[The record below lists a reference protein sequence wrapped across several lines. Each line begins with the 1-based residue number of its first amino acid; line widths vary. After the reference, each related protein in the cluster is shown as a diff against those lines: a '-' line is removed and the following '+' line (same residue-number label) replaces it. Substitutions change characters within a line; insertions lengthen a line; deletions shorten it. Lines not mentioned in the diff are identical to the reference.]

1 MKKIIAFVSFLL
13 LCASS
18 TTWAINLS
26 LNQSR
31 FLPGDS
37 LSLTL
42 TEDWAGKADIYVA
55 VTLPDESLFF
65 LTPQNFV
72 LDFVP
77 YAVDKLASGSSV
89 ILQLDNLP
97 VLPIG
102 EYVFSAA
109 MFQSGS
115 FFEDFEIT
123 STSLIFAAEAEP
135 VDIVVGDS
143 VFPDGMIGRSYS
155 FALVPSTGVAPFQFS
170 LSEGALPDGLTLGA
184 SSGLIQGTPSDRGFA
199 DFKVQV
205 IDAQGNTGEIE
216 GAIKVFGEL
225 SFGKHG
231 TYKGCNGLQM
241 AFNSVQDL
249 DEIRIEKGTY
259 ECNDLSIPSSKSF
272 EHGIKVSGGWDSSFV
287 SQSDDAAVT
296 VFDGKEEG
304 RILSVSVSG
313 SVAIEGLSFQ
323 NASASAINGNEKVS
337 ITNCVFT
344 DNSASNGGAVY
355 SVGNITNSTFT
366 NNSAS
371 DDGGAVYYDYSSSSS
386 ITNSTFTNNSAS
398 DDGGAVYYDYSDSSI
413 SSITNSTFT
422 NNSAYDGGA
431 VSYYYDRSDSD
442 SSISSITNSTFT
454 NNSAFNGG
462 AVSYDYYHSDSSIS
476 SITNSTFTN
485 NSASNNGG
493 AIYSDSSDSYSDSSD
508 SSITNSTFTNNS
520 ASENGGA
527 VYYYDYSDSSITN
540 STFSNNSASG
550 NGGAVYYYDYD
561 DDYSSSITNSTF
573 TKNTASG
580 WTIYGRNCT
589 IVNSTIANNNG
600 GGFKGSGTILN
611 TIFAQ
616 NKVGDEANDITPD
629 GEVHVN
635 YTLVNNITGE
645 FDFGAHNIMGEPR
658 FVDADN
664 GNFRLRSDSPAIDV
678 GDSSVIESYTFL
690 KDDAEQEIDLD
701 GNPRI
706 VGGAIDLGAF
716 EVQ

>member
-199 DFKVQV
+199 EFKVQV

-225 SFGKHG
+225 RFGEHG
-231 TYKGCNGLQM
+231 TFKGCNGLQM
-241 AFNSVQDL
+241 AINSAQDL
-249 DEIRIEKGTY
+249 DEIRVEVGTY
-259 ECNDLSIPSSKSF
+259 NCTGLSIPSNKSF
-272 EHGIKVSGGWDSSFV
+272 EHGLKISGGWDSSFENK
-287 SQSDDAAVT
+287 SDDPALT
-296 VFDGKEEG
+296 VFDGEEKG
-304 RILSVSVSG
+304 RILSVSASV
-313 SVAIEGLSFQ
+313 VAIEGLYFQ
-323 NASASAINGNEKVS
+323 NGKGAIYGSYEDVN
-337 ITNCVFT
+337 IANCVF
-344 DNSASNGGAVY
+344 S
-355 SVGNITNSTFT
+355 
-366 NNSAS
+366 NNS
-371 DDGGAVYYDYSSSSS
+371 D
-386 ITNSTFTNNSAS
+386 
-398 DDGGAVYYDYSDSSI
+398 
-413 SSITNSTFT
+413 
-422 NNSAYDGGA
+422 A
-431 VSYYYDRSDSD
+431 VSYVG
-442 SSISSITNSTFT
+442 N
-454 NNSAFNGG
+454 
-462 AVSYDYYHSDSSIS
+462 
-476 SITNSTFTN
+476 
-485 NSASNNGG
+485 
-493 AIYSDSSDSYSDSSD
+493 
-508 SSITNSTFTNNS
+508 
-520 ASENGGA
+520 
-527 VYYYDYSDSSITN
+527 ITN
-540 STFSNNSASG
+540 STFSNNSASVA
-550 NGGAVYYYDYD
+550 GGAVSNSGNITNSTFSNNSAGIVGGAVDNVGNITNSTFSNNASD
-561 DDYSSSITNSTF
+561 DGGAVSNSGNITNSTFSSNSAEFGGAVSKSGNITNSTF
-573 TKNTASG
+573 TDNSASDDGGAVYKSGNITNSIFSNNSASSVGGAVYGGGTLINSPGGTLINSTFNNNTASLG
-580 WTIYGRNCT
+580 GAVFKGTLINCT
-589 IVNSTIANNNG
+589 LANNTASSSG
-600 GGFKGSGTILN
+600 GAFYGSGTIIN
-611 TIFAQ
+611 SIFAQ
-616 NKVGDEANDITPD
+616 NQAADEPNDIASGGSLRID
-629 GEVHVN
+629 
-635 YTLVNNITGE
+635 YTLVNDISGGVDLGTH
-645 FDFGAHNIMGEPR
+645 FIMGDPR
-658 FVDADN
+658 FVDAEN
-664 GNFRLRSDSPAIDV
+664 GDFHLRSDSPAIDV
-678 GDSSVIESYTFL
+678 GDDSVVEV
-690 KDDAEQEIDLD
+690 DVDLD
-701 GNPRI
+701 GNQRI
-706 VGGAIDLGAF
+706 VGGGVDLGAF